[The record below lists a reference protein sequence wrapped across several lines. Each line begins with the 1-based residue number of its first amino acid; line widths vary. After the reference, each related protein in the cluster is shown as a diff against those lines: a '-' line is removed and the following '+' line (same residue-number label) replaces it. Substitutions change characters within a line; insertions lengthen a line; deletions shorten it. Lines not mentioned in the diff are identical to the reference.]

1 MPVIIQRF
9 TGDFMIISNEGLG
22 NAVPLSA
29 RQVHGDLVSLNV
41 THGAHFGAPKEK
53 VDDDQFMTEL
63 SKALKDAFRRVNGMQ
78 KTSDELTKQMAV
90 NPDSVDIHDVT
101 IAAEKARLSLMLTK
115 SIVDRITQAY
125 RELINMR

>member
-1 MPVIIQRF
+1 M
-9 TGDFMIISNEGLG
+9 GDSMIISNEGL
-22 NAVPLSA
+22 NAQWSLGP
-29 RQVHGDLVSLNV
+29 RQVAGDEVSLHA
-41 THGAHFGAPKEK
+41 THKSHFGAPKER
-53 VDDDQFMTEL
+53 VPDDEFVTEFRN
-63 SKALKDAFRRVNGMQ
+63 ALRDAFQRVNGMQ

>member
-1 MPVIIQRF
+1 M
-9 TGDFMIISNEGLG
+9 GDFMIISNEGMGGALPMG
-22 NAVPLSA
+22 A
-29 RQVHGDLVSLNV
+29 RQVHGDMVSLNV

-53 VDDDQFMTEL
+53 VPDDQFMTAL
-63 SKALKDAFRRVNGMQ
+63 SNALKGAFQRVNGMQ

-90 NPDSVDIHDVT
+90 SPDSVDIHDVT

>member
-1 MPVIIQRF
+1 
-9 TGDFMIISNEGLG
+9 MIISNEGLG
-22 NAVPLSA
+22 SGLPMGA
-29 RQVHGDLVSLNV
+29 RQVHGDMVSLNA
-41 THGAHFGAPKEK
+41 THGSHFGALPEK
-53 VDDDQFMTEL
+53 VSDDQFMTEF
-63 SKALKDAFRRVNGMQ
+63 SNALRSAFQRVNGMQ

-90 NPDSVDIHDVT
+90 SPDSVDIHDVT

>member
-1 MPVIIQRF
+1 
-9 TGDFMIISNEGLG
+9 MIISNDGYASSWTLGPREGSGDTVRL
-22 NAVPLSA
+22 NA
-29 RQVHGDLVSLNV
+29 
-41 THGAHFGAPKEK
+41 THKAHFGAPKEE
-53 VDDDQFMTEL
+53 VSDDQFVTEF
-63 SKALKDAFRRVNGMQ
+63 SRALRDAFYRVNNMQ
-78 KTSDELTKQMAV
+78 RNSEELTKQLAV